1 MRLYKSSS
9 NIRYYES
16 GAKMNNEQETKYED
30 YVMIRTDS
38 KSQLSVWMK
47 LPPQGR

>member
-1 MRLYKSSS
+1 MHSNMCENYKESS
-9 NIRYYES
+9 
-16 GAKMNNEQETKYED
+16 ATKMNNKQENRYED

-38 KSQLSVWMK
+38 KSQLAVWMK